1 MKSML
6 LLLSLVVVLIP
17 QQESLANANE
27 RPNIVLAISDD
38 QSFPHASAY
47 GCKGVSTPS
56 FDEIAAAGVLFHNA
70 YAGSPGC
77 SPSRASLL
85 TGRYPWQLEQ
95 AGTHA
100 SSFPFKYAVYP
111 ELLKQAGYW
120 VGYTGKPWGPGNFK
134 ASGRTEN
141 PAGPGFNSKT
151 EKSPFSGISNKDY
164 AGNFQE
170 FLSKRPD
177 DRPFCFWYGAHEP
190 HRGFEDG
197 SGLKSGKSLDDAEV
211 PAFLPDHPVVQSD
224 MLDYYREIE
233 HFDLHL
239 GRIIQILKD
248 AGEFENT
255 LIVVTS
261 DNGMAFPRAKANCFE
276 YGIHVPMAISW
287 PSALEGNQQSEALVS
302 FVDLAPTFL
311 QAAGL
316 NVHPQMAGISLI
328 GHMQGDALERDAVY
342 SSRERHSSSRYM
354 NWTYPQRA
362 MRSGDY
368 LLIHNFKPD
377 RWPAGD
383 PVKLNAD
390 GSIGSPHGGYHD
402 IDACPSLTFLIESRH
417 DRKWRPYL
425 NWSVEKRSEWQLF
438 NVKDDPEC
446 MRELIKSPRVKR
458 IRERMITDMN
468 EFLKKTGD
476 PRMHENGDVWES
488 YIRYSRI
495 RKFPTPPAQIP
506 E

>member
-1 MKSML
+1 M
-6 LLLSLVVVLIP
+6 
-17 QQESLANANE
+17 
-27 RPNIVLAISDD
+27 
-38 QSFPHASAY
+38 
-47 GCKGVSTPS
+47 
-56 FDEIAAAGVLFHNA
+56 
-70 YAGSPGC
+70 
-77 SPSRASLL
+77 
-85 TGRYPWQLEQ
+85 
-95 AGTHA
+95 
-100 SSFPFKYAVYP
+100 
-111 ELLKQAGYW
+111 
-120 VGYTGKPWGPGNFK
+120 
-134 ASGRTEN
+134 
-141 PAGPGFNSKT
+141 
-151 EKSPFSGISNKDY
+151 
-164 AGNFQE
+164 
-170 FLSKRPD
+170 
-177 DRPFCFWYGAHEP
+177 
-190 HRGFEDG
+190 
-197 SGLKSGKSLDDAEV
+197 
-211 PAFLPDHPVVQSD
+211 
-224 MLDYYREIE
+224 
-233 HFDLHL
+233 

-287 PSALEGNQQSEALVS
+287 PSALKGNQQSEALVS

-316 NVHPQMAGISLI
+316 DVKPQMTGISLI

-417 DRKWRPYL
+417 DRKWGTYL

-446 MRELIKSPRVKR
+446 MRELIKGPRVKR
-458 IRERMITDMN
+458 IRERMITVMN
-468 EFLKKTGD
+468 EFLKRTGD